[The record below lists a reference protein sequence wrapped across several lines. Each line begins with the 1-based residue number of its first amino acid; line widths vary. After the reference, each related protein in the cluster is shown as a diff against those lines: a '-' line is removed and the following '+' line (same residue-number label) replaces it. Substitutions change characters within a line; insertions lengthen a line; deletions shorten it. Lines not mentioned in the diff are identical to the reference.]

1 MLKNPSYQS
10 NVYGWFGFREATI
23 MQQPVPSHLA
33 RLGGR
38 TCLDF
43 VNTVSS
49 RVQPDFSEYLP
60 DYCALAA
67 WARQV
72 DLIGKQRAFDL
83 QRMAANAPQAARR
96 AHRAAVELREA
107 LYRIFSAIIDGET
120 PRHSDM
126 AALNER
132 LVRARPLQSF
142 VASAGGFVWRW
153 NKESYDLEAPALLVA
168 IAAADFLTGDDL
180 SRLKRCPPPEGCG
193 WLFYDESR
201 NRSRRWCSM
210 ETCGSWAK
218 SKSFRERWISSPDS

>member
-10 NVYGWFGFREATI
+10 NVYGWFGFHGATI
-23 MQQPVPSHLA
+23 MQQPVPSRVA

-60 DYCALAA
+60 DYGALAA
-67 WARQV
+67 WAWQV
-72 DLIGKQRAFDL
+72 DFISKQQALGL
-83 QRMAANAPQAARR
+83 QRQATKAPQAARR
-96 AHRAAVELREA
+96 AYRAAIELREA
-107 LYRIFSAIIDGET
+107 LYRIFFAVIARET
-120 PRHSDM
+120 PLNHDM
-126 AALNER
+126 ATLNKC
-132 LVRARPLQSF
+132 LFRARPLQSL
-142 VASAGGFVWRW
+142 VPSAEGFAWRR
-153 NKESYDLEAPALLVA
+153 NKESYDLEAPALLAA
-168 IAAADFLTGDDL
+168 IAAADFLTGNDL
-180 SRLKRCPPPEGCG
+180 SRLKRCPPPDGCG

-218 SKSFRERWISSPDS
+218 SKTFRERWG

>member
-1 MLKNPSYQS
+1 
-10 NVYGWFGFREATI
+10 
-23 MQQPVPSHLA
+23 MQQPVPSRLA

-49 RVQPDFSEYLP
+49 RVQPDFREYVP
-60 DYCALAA
+60 DYGALAA
-67 WARQV
+67 WAWQV
-72 DLIGKQRAFDL
+72 DLIGKQQALDL
-83 QRMAANAPQAARR
+83 QGRATKAPQAAHR
-96 AHRAAVELREA
+96 AHRAAIELREA
-107 LYRIFSAIIDGET
+107 LYRVFCAVIDGET
-120 PRHSDM
+120 PRNRDM
-126 AALNER
+126 ATLNER
-132 LVRARPLQSF
+132 LIRARPRQSL
-142 VASAGGFVWRW
+142 VPSAAGFVWRRS
-153 NKESYDLEAPALLVA
+153 KESHDLQAPALLVA

-218 SKSFRERWISSPDS
+218 SKSFRERWR